1 VPGARDHIEIDT
13 SGVTTL
19 SRVAGKVAI
28 VTGAGGGIGRA
39 IAARFAEEGAH
50 VVVNDV
56 DAARAEAA
64 AAQLGGR
71 GGTAIAVGADVSVPA
86 QVDHLIEAA
95 LRRFDTIDV
104 LVNNA
109 GLTDTM
115 RHFLE
120 ADDAWWSRVIAVNLT
135 GVFLCSSRAARIM
148 ARRNSGVIIN
158 LSSGGASRA
167 HRGNVAY
174 DAAKGGIEAMT
185 RAMALDL
192 APYGVRVNALVP
204 GSIDNGKMGD
214 EVKRTRGADIPL
226 GRVGDAEDLGGPAV
240 FLASDDARYITGHLL
255 VVDGGLLAQQ
265 RSATV
270 DIFPLSRFPGVP
282 HTVR

>member
-1 VPGARDHIEIDT
+1 VTGSPPGPI
-13 SGVTTL
+13 
-19 SRVAGKVAI
+19 AGRVAI
-28 VTGAGGGIGRA
+28 VTGAAAGIGRA
-39 IAARFAEEGAH
+39 IAARFAAEQAH

-56 DAARAEAA
+56 NAAGAEAA
-64 AAQLGGR
+64 ADAFASAGGS
-71 GGTAIAVGADVSVPA
+71 AIAVPGDVSNA
-86 QVDHLIEAA
+86 AHVDALIETA
-95 LRRFDTIDV
+95 LRRFDRLDI

-115 RHFLE
+115 RHLLE
-120 ADDAWWSRVIAVNLT
+120 ADDAWWHRIIAVNLT
-135 GVFLCSSRAARIM
+135 GAFLCSLRAARAM
-148 ARRNSGVIIN
+148 ARRHSGAIIN

-204 GSIDNGKMGD
+204 GSIDNGAMTPD
-214 EVKRTRGADIPL
+214 VKRRRGADIPM
-226 GRVGDAEDLGGPAV
+226 GRVGEANDLGGPAV
-240 FLASDDARYITGHLL
+240 FLASDDAAYVTGQLL

-270 DIFPLSRFPGVP
+270 DIFPPSKFPAIDAQ
-282 HTVR
+282 TRR